1 MLTAQLTGQVRSHL
15 TELNNN
21 ILIHSD
27 VVREFLALQ
36 KAAKSAGFNVQIA
49 SGFRSFERQLLIW
62 NNKYAGKTPVLDKNE
77 QRLDLTALSEQEKLL
92 AILHW
97 SALPGASRHHWGTD
111 FDIFDPDL
119 LPAKQ
124 NLQLTVS
131 EYNNGGYFQDLTH
144 WLTENMQQF
153 GFYRPYQTFSGGV
166 AVEPWHISYY
176 PIAGNALQQLELSL
190 IYELISKN
198 NILGRSLICR
208 QLPMIY
214 EKFIRNINSIN

>member
-1 MLTAQLTGQVRSHL
+1 MLAAQLTGQVTSHL
-15 TELNNN
+15 TELNNK
-21 ILIHSD
+21 ILIHCD
-27 VVREFLALQ
+27 VVQNFQALQ
-36 KAAKSAGFNVQIA
+36 KAAKSAGFNLQIA

-77 QRLDLTALSEQEKLL
+77 QRLDLTKLSEQEKLL

-131 EYNNGGYFQDLTH
+131 EYSNGGYFQELTH
-144 WLTENMQQF
+144 WLTENMRQF
-153 GFYRPYQTFSGGV
+153 GFYRPYQTFAGGV
-166 AVEPWHISYY
+166 AIEPWHISYY
-176 PIAGNALQQLELSL
+176 PIADNALQQLEQSL

-198 NILGRSLICR
+198 NILGQSLICR

-214 EKFIRNINSIN
+214 EKFICNINLYK